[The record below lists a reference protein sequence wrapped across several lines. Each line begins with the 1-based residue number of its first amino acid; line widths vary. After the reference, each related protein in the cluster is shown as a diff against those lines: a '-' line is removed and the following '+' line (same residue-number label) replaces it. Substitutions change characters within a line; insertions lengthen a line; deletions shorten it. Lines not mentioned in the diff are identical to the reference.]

1 VVPCWECKD
10 VVGVGGLGDGDEDP
24 LVNKWGS
31 A

>member
-1 VVPCWECKD
+1 VVRCWECKS